1 MQTSLRSQDLSCPS
15 CVSKI
20 ESTLNDTTGVEDAT
34 VHFNT
39 GRIETEHDPNQ
50 ISEEE
55 LAEIVGQTGYEAEVS
70 AF

>member
-1 MQTSLRSQDLSCPS
+1 MQTTVRSQDLSCPS

-20 ESTLNDTTGVEDAT
+20 EKSLTRTEGVRDAT

-39 GRIETEHDPNQ
+39 GRIEIEYDADTVTEDDLVEVVQ
-50 ISEEE
+50 Q
-55 LAEIVGQTGYEAEVS
+55 AGYEAEVS